1 MAVSEIK
8 NPSSL
13 KIKLSLGLVDGKAKT
28 RSKSYSY
35 LKHDANLQDVY
46 DVVEQMRKLEEY
58 NKEVEEKCPWVPS
71 NFNKNRF

>member
-13 KIKLSLGLVDGKAKT
+13 KIKLNLGLVDGKAKT

-35 LKHDANLQDVY
+35 LKHDVTDIIKIDNTTLNA
-46 DVVEQMRKLEEY
+46 
-58 NKEVEEKCPWVPS
+58 
-71 NFNKNRF
+71 

>member
-35 LKHDANLQDVY
+35 LKHDSELQDVY
-46 DVVEQMRKLEEY
+46 DVGEALMGLQKHDVTDIIKIDNTTL
-58 NKEVEEKCPWVPS
+58 NA
-71 NFNKNRF
+71 

>member
-1 MAVSEIK
+1 MAITK
-8 NPSSL
+8 INNPSSL

-46 DVVEQMRKLEEY
+46 DVGEALMSLQKHDVTDIIKIDNTTL
-58 NKEVEEKCPWVPS
+58 NA
-71 NFNKNRF
+71 